1 MMITQPYNV
10 YIERTDKAENKA
22 RFYAMSIEPTLFGD
36 ASLLRRWGR
45 IASTGRQKIHCFENE
60 SQAVELFLAIVRQ
73 KRARGYKPRLA
84 ERIKL

>member
-1 MMITQPYNV
+1 MITQPYSV

-45 IASTGRQKIHCFENE
+45 IGSNGKQKIQCFENE
-60 SQAVELFLAIVRQ
+60 SQAVELFLTIVRQ
-73 KRARGYKPRLA
+73 KRARGYKPKLA
-84 ERIKL
+84 AHIKS